1 MILSLFRSP
10 LPLLALATAL
20 HAETRE
26 VQLVVAKAI
35 TPEMAD
41 NGSPVKIPTLDYY
54 AKLWTESLVTTR
66 ALPPPEAPAG
76 PNFTDALSLTGSY
89 EMNGKVVAVL
99 IDRTTSNVLEAY
111 IGEENAE
118 GMKIVEVDGK
128 SAADIARVKLQKGTE
143 VGWVALPDPSN
154 PEGGAPPPGGEVPGG
169 VMKQPQ
175 ATGGLMPN
183 PAGVAPPAA
192 AVPPQ
197 SIKPELPVP
206 VPQPIP
212 QVPQVPQV
220 PDPVLN
226 DIPLPP
232 P

>member
-1 MILSLFRSP
+1 MS
-10 LPLLALATAL
+10 TAL
-20 HAETRE
+20 HAETHE

-41 NGSPVKIPTLDYY
+41 NGSPVKIPALDYY

-76 PNFTDALSLTGSY
+76 PSFTDSLSLTGSY

-99 IDRTTSNVLEAY
+99 IDRTTSNVVEAF

-128 SAADIARVKLQKGTE
+128 SAADIVRVKLQKGTE

-154 PEGGAPPPGGEVPGG
+154 PEGGAPPPGAAAAPGS

-183 PAGVAPPAA
+183 PG
-192 AVPPQ
+192 AVPPP
-197 SIKPELPVP
+197 SI
-206 VPQPIP
+206 QPP
-212 QVPQVPQV
+212 VPQVPQV
-220 PDPVLN
+220 PVPVPQPMPQAAEPVVS